1 VYFKHLWGEG
11 SVIYSFFYNLILYL
25 RLVHCVVWCV
35 LVYSNLMNQSNCK
48 QTLFGEIVNK
58 NLRNR
63 IEIKIK
69 FNELKENLI
78 FLNLIKK

>member
-1 VYFKHLWGEG
+1 
-11 SVIYSFFYNLILYL
+11 
-25 RLVHCVVWCV
+25 
-35 LVYSNLMNQSNCK
+35 MNQSNCK